1 MNIIWLKDFK
11 SNNKYIH
18 RVSTVKNKS
27 ESSHEKCLE
36 TKVTKLATF
45 KDLSSYQE
53 KLFSLDASNRC
64 DQIFEMLCKKKL
76 FNPAKV
82 SRFFSKF

>member
-45 KDLSSYQE
+45 KELNSYQE

-64 DQIFEMLCKKKL
+64 DQIFEMLYKKKL
-76 FNPAKV
+76 FNNPAKV
-82 SRFFSKF
+82 RHFF

>member
-1 MNIIWLKDFK
+1 M
-11 SNNKYIH
+11 
-18 RVSTVKNKS
+18 KNKS

-45 KDLSSYQE
+45 KDLNSYQE
-53 KLFSLDASNRC
+53 KLFSLDTSNRC
-64 DQIFEMLCKKKL
+64 DQVYEMLYKKKL

-82 SRFFSKF
+82 SHFS

>member
-27 ESSHEKCLE
+27 ESSHENK

-45 KDLSSYQE
+45 KDLGSYQE
-53 KLFSLDASNRC
+53 KLFSLDTSNRC
-64 DQIFEMLCKKKL
+64 DQIFEMLYKKKL

-82 SRFFSKF
+82 SLFF